1 MVSEVQEDNSHVA
14 QNDEIGVVEDCQTSL
29 DDQHISN
36 ILTLTE
42 NFGSWLEAVGKRF
55 MKVEDHLIG
64 LSIGHLNINFLRNK
78 FDILI
83 TG

>member
-14 QNDEIGVVEDCQTSL
+14 QNDEIGVVEDCQTPL

-36 ILTLTE
+36 ILILTE

-64 LSIGHLNINFLRNK
+64 LSIEHLNINFLRNK